1 MRLMPGDVYGE
12 NDYDDSIYSSSP
24 FKLLSMAMEFEKAG
38 VVSYAVDLYMK
49 LLDKYPETFE
59 AAASRLALFLIAGRY
74 EQEGKTE
81 SAISII
87 REIKRQESIS

>member
-1 MRLMPGDVYGE
+1 MRLMPGDVHGE

-59 AAASRLALFLIAGRY
+59 AVASRLALFLLAGRY
-74 EQEGKTE
+74 EEEGKTE
-81 SAISII
+81 SAISLI
-87 REIKRQESIS
+87 RKISGRETIT